1 MIEYSGLWKTFNGE
15 PVLRGVDLVVR
26 EGETLVLLGP
36 SGTGKSVLLKH
47 AIGLLK
53 PDRGRVTVDGIS
65 IADAS
70 PRHLKQVRKKVGY
83 VFQHAALFDSMTV
96 LQNLALAIHDEDEV
110 KPASAARPQALEL
123 LERVNLAPDVLSQYP
138 AELSGGMRKRVGV
151 ARAIASRP
159 RYVLYD
165 EPTTG
170 LDPIMSDVINELILQ
185 TRRRNPVT
193 AVVVTHDM
201 RTTRK
206 VADRVLM
213 LYPLAQLRAGE
224 RQILFEGTPAEVE
237 RAEDPR
243 VRQFVRGEAGER
255 MRQLARQNAGHHV
268 DSS

>member
-1 MIEYSGLWKTFNGE
+1 MIEFTDVWKTFNGE

-53 PDRGRVTVDGIS
+53 PDRGSVTVDGIS
-65 IADAS
+65 IPDAS
-70 PRHLKQVRKKVGY
+70 PRHLKRVRKKVGY

-96 LQNLALAIHDEDEV
+96 LQNLALAIHDEDDV
-110 KPASAARPQALEL
+110 RPASAARAEAREL
-123 LERVNLAPDVLSQYP
+123 LERVNLDPAVLDQYP

-170 LDPIMSDVINELILQ
+170 LDPVNAETIDGLITELADELG
-185 TRRRNPVT
+185 VT
-193 AVVVTHDM
+193 SIVVTHDLESAFQ
-201 RTTRK
+201 
-206 VADRVLM
+206 VGDRVALM
-213 LYPLAQLRAGE
+213 VDGVLRAW
-224 RQILFEGTPAEVE
+224 GTAQEIRE
-237 RAEDPR
+237 SEDPV
-243 VRQFVRGEAGER
+243 VRRFMSRRFGPGA
-255 MRQLARQNAGHHV
+255 A
-268 DSS
+268 